1 MRPEGSSGLHRLVR
15 ATKVPPSW
23 ERVETMTDAVP
34 AQQLAV
40 ITDRGMLVQFRGM
53 GPEVER
59 ATIS

>member
-1 MRPEGSSGLHRLVR
+1 
-15 ATKVPPSW
+15 
-23 ERVETMTDAVP
+23 MTDAVP